1 MKYFKLLLSL
11 LLIISIDTY
20 GSDTLIKNGTIH
32 TGDGSKAFVGDIY
45 IKNGVINSIGNI
57 DIEAST
63 IIDATGKII
72 TPGFIAP
79 ITAVGIIEIGSL
91 DVTRDDE
98 ADYLNMGFS
107 IFRAF
112 NANSTLIPWNRSNGL
127 TSVIT
132 LPQQA
137 SMPLAGMGSFFV
149 LDGQMSVSGMK
160 DMVMLGKIGASSG
173 SRSEDLDILENL
185 IGLGKLVRNKNYEK
199 VLESP
204 MAEFFELHSQ
214 DIEAL
219 DKVVN
224 KNLPLIIETNR
235 ASDIKHLI
243 DIKNKHDLNLI
254 LAGVEDAPLVLNE
267 LVESGI
273 PVIINPMDNIPNSF
287 DELSSSLELASILNK
302 AGVTIMFDSSR
313 SHNYYLMRQG
323 AGNAV
328 AYGMNYEDA
337 ISGMSKI
344 VADVFGIENR
354 GSLVK
359 GNFADVVIWESDP
372 LEPASVPLYV
382 LIEGSEMD
390 LVTRSSRLK
399 DRYCLLYTSDA
410 ADE

>member
-11 LLIISIDTY
+11 LLIISIDIF

-63 IIDATGKII
+63 IIDATGNII

-79 ITAVGIIEIGSL
+79 ITAIGIIEIGSL

-149 LDGQMSVSGMK
+149 LDGQMSISGMK

-185 IGLGKLVRNKNYEK
+185 IGLGKEVRNKNYEK

-204 MAEFFELHSQ
+204 MAEFFELHPQ

-219 DKVVN
+219 DKVAN

-344 VADVFGIENR
+344 VADVFGIKNR

-359 GNFADVVIWESDP
+359 GNFADIVIWESDP

-382 LIEGSEMD
+382 LIEGSGMD

-399 DRYCLLYTSDA
+399 DRYIEKLVKN
-410 ADE
+410 

>member
-20 GSDTLIKNGTIH
+20 GSDTLIQNGTIH
-32 TGDGSKAFVGDIY
+32 TGDGTKAFIGDIY

-149 LDGQMSVSGMK
+149 LDGEMNVSGIK

-185 IGLGKLVRNKNYEK
+185 ISLGKLVRNKNYEK

-204 MAEFFELHSQ
+204 MAEFFELHPQ

-219 DKVVN
+219 DKVAN

-287 DELSSSLELASILNK
+287 DELSSSLELAAILNK

-337 ISGMSKI
+337 ISGMSKT
-344 VADVFGIENR
+344 VADVFGIQGR

-382 LIEGSEMD
+382 LIEGKEMD

-399 DRYCLLYTSDA
+399 DRYIEKLIQN
-410 ADE
+410 

>member
-11 LLIISIDTY
+11 LLIISIDIF

-79 ITAVGIIEIGSL
+79 ITAIGIIEIGSL

-185 IGLGKLVRNKNYEK
+185 IGLGKQVRNKNYEK

-219 DKVVN
+219 DKVAN

-302 AGVTIMFDSSR
+302 AGITIMFDSSR

-399 DRYCLLYTSDA
+399 DRYIEKLIKN
-410 ADE
+410 

>member
-11 LLIISIDTY
+11 LLIISIDIF

-219 DKVVN
+219 DKVAN

-399 DRYCLLYTSDA
+399 DRYIKKLIKN
-410 ADE
+410 

>member
-185 IGLGKLVRNKNYEK
+185 ISLGKLVRNKNYEK

-219 DKVVN
+219 DKVAN

-328 AYGMNYEDA
+328 AYGMNYDDA

-399 DRYCLLYTSDA
+399 DRYIKKLIKN
-410 ADE
+410 

>member
-11 LLIISIDTY
+11 LLIISIDIF

-63 IIDATGKII
+63 IIDATGNII

-79 ITAVGIIEIGSL
+79 ITAIGIIEIGSL

-149 LDGQMSVSGMK
+149 LDGQMSISGMK

-185 IGLGKLVRNKNYEK
+185 IGLGKEVRNKNYEK

-204 MAEFFELHSQ
+204 MAEFFELHPQ

-219 DKVVN
+219 DKVAN

-267 LVESGI
+267 LIESGI

-344 VADVFGIENR
+344 VADVFGIKNR

-359 GNFADVVIWESDP
+359 GNFADIVIWESDP

-399 DRYCLLYTSDA
+399 DRYIEKLIKN
-410 ADE
+410 

>member
-11 LLIISIDTY
+11 LLIISIDIF

-63 IIDATGKII
+63 IIDATGNII

-79 ITAVGIIEIGSL
+79 ITAIGIIEIGSL

-149 LDGQMSVSGMK
+149 LDGQMSISGMK

-185 IGLGKLVRNKNYEK
+185 IGLGKEVRNKNYEK

-219 DKVVN
+219 DKVAN

-359 GNFADVVIWESDP
+359 GNFADIVIWESDP

-382 LIEGSEMD
+382 LIEGSGMD

-399 DRYCLLYTSDA
+399 DRYIEKLIKN
-410 ADE
+410 

>member
-11 LLIISIDTY
+11 LLIISIDIF

-79 ITAVGIIEIGSL
+79 ITAIGIIEIGSL

-149 LDGQMSVSGMK
+149 LDGQMSISGMK

-185 IGLGKLVRNKNYEK
+185 IGLGKEVRNKNYEK

-204 MAEFFELHSQ
+204 MAEFFELHPQ

-219 DKVVN
+219 DKVAN

-344 VADVFGIENR
+344 VADVFGIKNR

-359 GNFADVVIWESDP
+359 GNFADIVIWESDP

-399 DRYCLLYTSDA
+399 DRYIEKLIKN
-410 ADE
+410 

>member
-1 MKYFKLLLSL
+1 MKYFKLILSL
-11 LLIISIDTY
+11 LLIISIDIF

-63 IIDATGKII
+63 IIDATGNII

-79 ITAVGIIEIGSL
+79 ITAIGIIEIGSL

-185 IGLGKLVRNKNYEK
+185 ISLGKLVRNKNYEK

-204 MAEFFELHSQ
+204 MAEFFELHPQ

-219 DKVVN
+219 DKVAN

-359 GNFADVVIWESDP
+359 GNFADIVIWESDP

-399 DRYCLLYTSDA
+399 DRYIEKLIKN
-410 ADE
+410 

>member
-32 TGDGSKAFVGDIY
+32 IGDGSKAFVGDIY

-185 IGLGKLVRNKNYEK
+185 ISLGKLVRNKNYEK

-219 DKVVN
+219 DKVAN

-399 DRYCLLYTSDA
+399 DRYIKKLIKN
-410 ADE
+410 

>member
-57 DIEAST
+57 DIKAST

-185 IGLGKLVRNKNYEK
+185 ISLGKLVRNKNYEK

-219 DKVVN
+219 DKVAN

-359 GNFADVVIWESDP
+359 GNFADIVIWESDP

-399 DRYCLLYTSDA
+399 DRYIKKLIKN
-410 ADE
+410 

>member
-11 LLIISIDTY
+11 LLIISIDIF

-185 IGLGKLVRNKNYEK
+185 ISLGKLVRNKNYEK

-219 DKVVN
+219 DKVAN

-302 AGVTIMFDSSR
+302 AGITIMFDSSR

-399 DRYCLLYTSDA
+399 DRYIEKLIKN
-410 ADE
+410 

>member
-11 LLIISIDTY
+11 LLIISIDIF

-63 IIDATGKII
+63 IIDATGNII

-79 ITAVGIIEIGSL
+79 ITAIGIIEIGSL

-149 LDGQMSVSGMK
+149 LDGQMSISGMK

-185 IGLGKLVRNKNYEK
+185 IGLGKEVRNKNYEK

-204 MAEFFELHSQ
+204 MAEFFELHPQ

-219 DKVVN
+219 DKVAN

-359 GNFADVVIWESDP
+359 GNFADIVIWESDP

-399 DRYCLLYTSDA
+399 DRYIEKLMKK
-410 ADE
+410 

>member
-11 LLIISIDTY
+11 LLIISIDIF

-63 IIDATGKII
+63 IIDATGNII

-79 ITAVGIIEIGSL
+79 ITAIGIIEIGSL

-149 LDGQMSVSGMK
+149 LDGQMSISGMK

-185 IGLGKLVRNKNYEK
+185 IGLGKEVRNKNYEK

-204 MAEFFELHSQ
+204 MAEFFELHPQ

-219 DKVVN
+219 DKVAN

-344 VADVFGIENR
+344 VADVFGIKNR

-359 GNFADVVIWESDP
+359 GNFADIVIWESDP

-399 DRYCLLYTSDA
+399 DRYIEKLIKN
-410 ADE
+410 

>member
-11 LLIISIDTY
+11 LLIISIDIF

-185 IGLGKLVRNKNYEK
+185 IGLGKQVRNKNYEK

-219 DKVVN
+219 DKVAN

-302 AGVTIMFDSSR
+302 AGITIMFDSSR

-359 GNFADVVIWESDP
+359 GNFADIVIWESDP

-399 DRYCLLYTSDA
+399 DRYIEKLIKN
-410 ADE
+410 

>member
-149 LDGQMSVSGMK
+149 LDGQVSVSGMK

-185 IGLGKLVRNKNYEK
+185 ISLGKLVRNKNYEK

-204 MAEFFELHSQ
+204 MAEFFELHPQ

-219 DKVVN
+219 DKVAN

-399 DRYCLLYTSDA
+399 DRYIKKLIKN
-410 ADE
+410 

>member
-11 LLIISIDTY
+11 LLIISIDIF

-63 IIDATGKII
+63 IIDATGNII

-79 ITAVGIIEIGSL
+79 ITAIGIIEIGSL

-185 IGLGKLVRNKNYEK
+185 IGLGKEVRNKNYEK

-204 MAEFFELHSQ
+204 MAEFFELHPQ

-219 DKVVN
+219 DKVAN

-344 VADVFGIENR
+344 VADVFGIKNR

-359 GNFADVVIWESDP
+359 GNFADIVIWESDP

-399 DRYCLLYTSDA
+399 DRYIEKLIKN
-410 ADE
+410 

>member
-185 IGLGKLVRNKNYEK
+185 ISLGKLVRNKNYEK

-219 DKVVN
+219 DKVAN

-399 DRYCLLYTSDA
+399 DRYIKKLIKN
-410 ADE
+410 

>member
-11 LLIISIDTY
+11 LLIISIDIF

-63 IIDATGKII
+63 IIDATGNII

-79 ITAVGIIEIGSL
+79 ITAIGIIEIGSL

-149 LDGQMSVSGMK
+149 LDGQMSISGMK

-185 IGLGKLVRNKNYEK
+185 IGLGKEVRNKNYEK

-204 MAEFFELHSQ
+204 MAEFFELHPQ

-219 DKVVN
+219 DKVAN

-359 GNFADVVIWESDP
+359 GNFADIVIWESDP

-382 LIEGSEMD
+382 LIEGSGMD

-399 DRYCLLYTSDA
+399 DRYIEKLIKN
-410 ADE
+410 

>member
-11 LLIISIDTY
+11 LLIISIDIF

-79 ITAVGIIEIGSL
+79 ITAIGIIEIGSL

-185 IGLGKLVRNKNYEK
+185 IGLGKQVRNKNYEK

-219 DKVVN
+219 DKVAN

-267 LVESGI
+267 LIESGI

-302 AGVTIMFDSSR
+302 AGITIMFDSSR

-399 DRYCLLYTSDA
+399 DRYIEKLIKN
-410 ADE
+410 

>member
-20 GSDTLIKNGTIH
+20 GSDTLIQNGTIH
-32 TGDGSKAFVGDIY
+32 TGDGTKAFIGDIY

-149 LDGQMSVSGMK
+149 LDGEMNVSGIK

-185 IGLGKLVRNKNYEK
+185 ISLGKLVRNKNYEK

-204 MAEFFELHSQ
+204 MAEFFELHPQ

-219 DKVVN
+219 DKVAN

-287 DELSSSLELASILNK
+287 DELSSSLELAAILNK

-337 ISGMSKI
+337 ISGMSKT
-344 VADVFGIENR
+344 VADVFGIQGR

-382 LIEGSEMD
+382 LIEGKEMD

-399 DRYCLLYTSDA
+399 DRYIEKLIKN
-410 ADE
+410 

>member
-1 MKYFKLLLSL
+1 MKYFKLILSL
-11 LLIISIDTY
+11 LLIISIDIF

-63 IIDATGKII
+63 IIDATGNII

-79 ITAVGIIEIGSL
+79 ITAIGIIEIGSL

-149 LDGQMSVSGMK
+149 LDGHMSISGMK

-185 IGLGKLVRNKNYEK
+185 IGLGKQVRNKNYEK

-219 DKVVN
+219 DKVAN

-359 GNFADVVIWESDP
+359 GNFADIVIWESDP

-399 DRYCLLYTSDA
+399 DRYIEKLIKN
-410 ADE
+410 

>member
-11 LLIISIDTY
+11 LLIISIDIF

-79 ITAVGIIEIGSL
+79 ITAIGIIEIGSL

-149 LDGQMSVSGMK
+149 LDGQMSISGMK

-185 IGLGKLVRNKNYEK
+185 IGLGKEVRNKNYEK

-204 MAEFFELHSQ
+204 MAEFFELHPQ

-219 DKVVN
+219 DKVAN

-359 GNFADVVIWESDP
+359 GNFADIVIWESDP

-399 DRYCLLYTSDA
+399 DRYIEKLIKN
-410 ADE
+410 

>member
-11 LLIISIDTY
+11 LLTISIDIY
-20 GSDTLIKNGTIH
+20 GSDTLIKNGAIH
-32 TGDGSKAFVGDIY
+32 TGDGTKAFIGDIY

-149 LDGQMSVSGMK
+149 LDGEMNVSGIK

-185 IGLGKLVRNKNYEK
+185 ISLGKLVRNKNYEK

-204 MAEFFELHSQ
+204 MAEFFELHPQ

-219 DKVVN
+219 DKVAN

-254 LAGVEDAPLVLNE
+254 LAGVEDAPLV
-267 LVESGI
+267 V
-273 PVIINPMDNIPNSF
+273 
-287 DELSSSLELASILNK
+287 DELK
-302 AGVTIMFDSSR
+302 
-313 SHNYYLMRQG
+313 
-323 AGNAV
+323 
-328 AYGMNYEDA
+328 
-337 ISGMSKI
+337 K
-344 VADVFGIENR
+344 
-354 GSLVK
+354 
-359 GNFADVVIWESDP
+359 VV
-372 LEPASVPLYV
+372 Y
-382 LIEGSEMD
+382 
-390 LVTRSSRLK
+390 R
-399 DRYCLLYTSDA
+399 
-410 ADE
+410 

>member
-11 LLIISIDTY
+11 LLIISIDIF

-204 MAEFFELHSQ
+204 MAEFFELHTQ

-219 DKVVN
+219 DKVAN

-399 DRYCLLYTSDA
+399 DRYIKKLIKN
-410 ADE
+410 

>member
-32 TGDGSKAFVGDIY
+32 TGDGTRAFIGDIY

-149 LDGQMSVSGMK
+149 LDGEMNVSGIK

-185 IGLGKLVRNKNYEK
+185 ISLGKLVRNKNYEK

-204 MAEFFELHSQ
+204 MAEFFELHPQ

-219 DKVVN
+219 DKVAN

-243 DIKNKHDLNLI
+243 DIKNKYDINLI
-254 LAGVEDAPLVLNE
+254 LAGVEDAPLVVDE
-267 LVESGI
+267 LKESGI

-287 DELSSSLELASILNK
+287 DELSSSLELAAILNK
-302 AGVTIMFDSSR
+302 TGVTIMFDSSR

-337 ISGMSKI
+337 ISGLSKT
-344 VADVFGIENR
+344 VADVFGIKGR

-382 LIEGSEMD
+382 LIEGKEMD

-399 DRYCLLYTSDA
+399 DRYIEKLIQN
-410 ADE
+410 

>member
-11 LLIISIDTY
+11 LLIISIDIF

-149 LDGQMSVSGMK
+149 LDGQMSISGMK

-219 DKVVN
+219 DKVAN

-399 DRYCLLYTSDA
+399 DRYIKKLIKN
-410 ADE
+410 

>member
-20 GSDTLIKNGTIH
+20 GSDTLIQNGTIH
-32 TGDGSKAFVGDIY
+32 TGDGTKAFIGDIY

-132 LPQQA
+132 LPQQT

-149 LDGQMSVSGMK
+149 LDGEMNVSGIK

-185 IGLGKLVRNKNYEK
+185 ISLGKLVRNKNYEK

-204 MAEFFELHSQ
+204 MAEFFELHPQ

-219 DKVVN
+219 DKVAN

-287 DELSSSLELASILNK
+287 DELSSSLELAAILNK

-337 ISGMSKI
+337 ISGMSKT
-344 VADVFGIENR
+344 VADVFGIQGR

-382 LIEGSEMD
+382 LIEGKEMD

-399 DRYCLLYTSDA
+399 DRYIEKLIQN
-410 ADE
+410 

>member
-63 IIDATGKII
+63 IIDATGNII

-137 SMPLAGMGSFFV
+137 AIPLAGMGSFFV

-185 IGLGKLVRNKNYEK
+185 ISLGKLVRNKNYEK

-219 DKVVN
+219 DKVAN

-399 DRYCLLYTSDA
+399 DRYIKKLIKN
-410 ADE
+410 